1 MKNKSIHF
9 RDRDRADLRIISKIL
24 SLSHGKKRPKTELL
38 EYISELFVKK
48 GGSWVLFFEG
58 NPDHVSL
65 LKRIIKYLVKRSKS
79 KKGVRK

>member
-38 EYISELFVKK
+38 EYISELFVK
-48 GGSWVLFFEG
+48 
-58 NPDHVSL
+58 
-65 LKRIIKYLVKRSKS
+65 
-79 KKGVRK
+79 